1 MMSPI
6 ETIKYFKSCEVV
18 KPNKV
23 ILNEVFKDDSICLE
37 IEEKDKS
44 AKLKKITLTGFSEVF
59 AFTQDSVPPATSYLF
74 KKHLASATC
83 DAIIFCVIENNPYIL
98 VLDLKSSLN
107 GYKENK
113 YKCKS
118 AKNLISYLNDV
129 LIEFTSSDL
138 SEWQI
143 VYCICH
149 LSDPKRETEISY
161 DIKVSNDP
169 NDPVYW
175 KVENAETI
183 PIRKLLNIRLI

>member
-1 MMSPI
+1 MMLAV
-6 ETIKYFKSCEVV
+6 ETIKYFKSCEIL

-23 ILNEVFKDDSICLE
+23 ILNEILNKDSIYLE

-44 AKLKKITLTGFSEVF
+44 AKLKKITLTGFSDVF
-59 AFTQDSVPPATSYLF
+59 AFTQDSIPPPSSFLF
-74 KKHLASATC
+74 KKHLASSTC
-83 DAIIFCVIENNPYIL
+83 DAIIFCIIEDNPYIL

-107 GYKENK
+107 GYKDNK

-129 LIEFTSSDL
+129 LIEFTDFDL
-138 SEWQI
+138 SEWKT

-149 LSDPKRETEISY
+149 LSDPKRET
-161 DIKVSNDP
+161 DIKYDFRVSNDP

-175 KVENAETI
+175 KVENGENI

>member
-6 ETIKYFKSCEVV
+6 ETINYFKSCEIV

-23 ILNEVFKDDSICLE
+23 ILNEVFKDDSVCLE
-37 IEEKDKS
+37 IEEKDRS

-59 AFTQDSVPPATSYLF
+59 AFTQDSIPPATSYLF

-83 DAIIFCVIENNPYIL
+83 DAIVFCVIENNPYIL

-129 LIEFTSSDL
+129 LIEFTDSDL

-161 DIKVSNDP
+161 DIKVSNNP